1 MHNRLQALLP
11 EFKNILEQ
19 NILAYW
25 LTHGLDERNGG
36 FIGHVDFNNQ
46 KDFNAPKGCVLN
58 ARILWTF
65 SAAYRALPKPEYLAA
80 AQRAFDYLLA
90 YFEDHDHGGV
100 YWSVAANGQKLN
112 PRKQIY
118 AQAFAVY
125 ALSEYYAASANA
137 LALNKAKEFFGL
149 MEKHCVE
156 HEHGGYV
163 EALGEK
169 WEPIADVRL
178 SEKDAN
184 EKKSMNTHL
193 HVLEAYTN
201 LARVWPEPRVH
212 AALQQLI
219 RLFLDRIVDAR
230 HNHFNLF
237 FDEAWQVRSRV
248 VSYGHDIE
256 GAWLLEEAARV
267 YGEAA
272 LLAEVRACSLRLLE
286 AALEGLD
293 EDGGLMNET
302 NRATGHLDSDKH
314 WWQQAEA
321 LVGLLNGYELT
332 RSEKYFERFFAVW
345 DFIKRRI
352 IDHERGEWY
361 WKVNRSGAPL
371 SEDEKIG
378 FWKCPYHNSRACL
391 EASARLEHL
400 LN

>member
-1 MHNRLQALLP
+1 MQARLHSLLP
-11 EFKNILEQ
+11 EFKNVLEQ

-36 FIGHVDFNNQ
+36 FLGHVDFNNQ

-80 AQRAFDYLLA
+80 AQRAFEYFLA
-90 YFEDHDHGGV
+90 HFEDPENGGV
-100 YWSVAANGQKLN
+100 YWSVAANGEKLN
-112 PRKQIY
+112 PRKQTY

-137 LALNKAKEFFGL
+137 LALNKAKELFGL

-156 HEHGGYV
+156 HAHGGYV

-201 LARVWPEPRVH
+201 LARVWSAPRVR

-219 RLFLDRIVDAR
+219 RIFLDRIVDAR

-237 FDEAWQVRSRV
+237 FDEAWQVRSQV

-272 LLAEVRACSLRLLE
+272 LLAQVKACSLRLSD

-293 EDGGLMNET
+293 EDGGLRNEK
-302 NRATGHLDSDKH
+302 NLATGHLDSDKH

-321 LVGLLNGYELT
+321 LVGLLNAYELT
-332 RSEKYFERFFAVW
+332 RNEKYLERFFAVW
-345 DFIKRRI
+345 DFIKLRI
-352 IDHERGEWY
+352 VDHERGEWY
-361 WKVNRSGAPL
+361 WKVNRGGAPF

-391 EASARLEHL
+391 EVSARLERL
-400 LN
+400 LK